1 MPTSIDL
8 SGSRALVTGS
18 GHGLGRAIALALA
31 DAGADV
37 VVHYGSSAD
46 EAAETVD
53 QITARGRRSVALQ
66 ADVTVPEDVDRLVS
80 DSVEFLGGLDI
91 LVTNAGHLI
100 ERRPIRDMETELWHR
115 ILDVNATSTFL
126 TCRAALP
133 ALLESKGTIVT
144 MSSLAAHNGG
154 GTGAV
159 AYSAAKAAVSGF
171 TRGLAKEVG
180 PLGVRVNAVAPGF
193 IADTKFHATFTADEA
208 RPGIIAGI
216 PLGRAGVPEDVS
228 GVVLFLVS
236 PLAAF
241 VNGETVDITGA
252 QWVR

>member
-1 MPTSIDL
+1 MTAAINL
-8 SGSRALVTGS
+8 SGARALVTGS

-31 DAGADV
+31 EAGADV
-37 VVHYGSSAD
+37 VVHYGSSGA
-46 EAAETVD
+46 EAAETVAD
-53 QITARGRRSVALQ
+53 ITAHGRRSVAYQ
-66 ADVTVPEDVDRLVS
+66 ADVTDPAAVDRLVG
-80 DSVEFLGGLDI
+80 EATTFLGGLDI

-100 ERRPIRDMETELWHR
+100 ERRPIRDMEPELWHR
-115 ILDVNATSTFL
+115 IMDVNATSTYL

-133 ALLESKGTIVT
+133 ALEESKGVIVT

-154 GTGAV
+154 GAGAV
-159 AYSAAKAAVSGF
+159 AYSAAKAAVTGF

-193 IADTKFHATFTADEA
+193 IAETKFHATFTPDEA

-216 PLGRAGVPEDVS
+216 PLGRAGLPEDVA

-241 VNGETVDITGA
+241 VSGETVDITGA
-252 QWVR
+252 QWMR